1 MRPERLASG
10 KKQGFSKLG
19 RMKTRFYTF
28 FVASNDQSRILKLRV
43 PIYILHML
51 AALAIVGGITVVAA
65 VGSYSRMLWK
75 ADSYNTIRSERDS
88 LKKQFT
94 QLQTSVKDTNQRLS
108 SLQSL
113 ATEVAMTYGFMHVR
127 ETPFALTDVSAS
139 PEANYGQSVDEFNYL
154 EKNATSIAMAKEG
167 LHLLPPQPGMGD
179 ASFTPSLWPVM
190 GQITASFGERLDPFS
205 GEGEF
210 HTGVDISA
218 AYGEAVHAS
227 ADGVVVTA
235 EERPGYG
242 RLVVIDHGFGMT
254 TWYGHLSGFSSVS
267 GQQIHRG
274 DVIGYAGTSGR
285 ATGPH
290 VHYEIRLNGTPI
302 NPWRYLRSNSLGD

>member
-1 MRPERLASG
+1 
-10 KKQGFSKLG
+10 
-19 RMKTRFYTF
+19 MKTRFYTF

-43 PIYILHML
+43 PIYILHVL
-51 AALAIVGGITVVAA
+51 AALVIVGGITIVAA

-75 ADSYNTIRSERDS
+75 ADSYNAIRSERDT
-88 LKKQFT
+88 LKKQFN
-94 QLQTSVKDTNQRLS
+94 QLQTSVKDTNQRLN

-113 ATEVAMTYGFMHVR
+113 ATEVATTYGFMHVR
-127 ETPFALTDVSAS
+127 ETPFALTDVAAS
-139 PEANYGQSVDEFNYL
+139 PETNFGQSVDEFNFL
-154 EKNATSIAMAKEG
+154 ERNATSILMSQQG

-210 HTGVDISA
+210 HTGIDISA
-218 AYGEAVHAS
+218 AYGEPVHVA

-235 EERPGYG
+235 EDRPGYG
-242 RLVVIDHGFGMT
+242 RLVVVDHGLGMT
-254 TWYGHLSGFSSVS
+254 TWYGHLSGFSSIA
-267 GQQIHRG
+267 GQQVHRG

-290 VHYEIRLNGTPI
+290 VHYEIRLNGAPI
-302 NPWRYLRSNSLGD
+302 NPWRYLRSNSTGD